1 MGSWTQKYAPRR
13 RSEVVGNDDSVNSII
28 AYLNIFRNKKL
39 RSRLAKKALL
49 LHGPPGIG
57 KTSSVLAIANALNF
71 DVVMVN
77 ASDKRNKKSLRSV
90 RNASLFSS
98 LKEDLIS
105 NVVGQFLLIDEVDGL
120 SGTADRGGIREII
133 SIINS
138 SRVPI
143 ILTANDVSPQKF
155 SSLRKYCE
163 LREFQSPT
171 PNEIL
176 QILRRISDTESLS
189 VSDEVLLTL
198 IEKSQNDI
206 RGSINSLQTLA
217 SGKNLITEEDLSI
230 LTHRDQSVQIREFLH
245 TLFIE
250 ADGEKAYRQTRLLDD
265 VDYSKILLILRDISA
280 RFVSQKDYD
289 QLAQIYELL
298 ANADITLAHAQ
309 RERIWSQLAYFY
321 TYITKELSTV
331 ISPIESFPKFPDWQL
346 QIPSYWITLSR
357 QRKGRKIAKK
367 VGRVCKTS
375 SQDAI
380 NYYFP
385 YLRFIFNHN
394 TDMSAYLALE
404 FQLFDVEPGKR
415 KTRLIW
421 NGEIDYFSKNKQ
433 LNRDIKKKVREI
445 YPKQKR
451 IQEHEID
458 LQSLQKMKEQTKIQ
472 DDLSIQNEQKSKKES
487 LTSSIKR
494 KTVQKSKKSKKK
506 GIKENQREK
515 TKEDKKISSKK
526 TLSDFFNSKK

>member
-1 MGSWTQKYAPRR
+1 MVSWTQKYAPRR

-28 AYLNIFRNKKL
+28 AYLNKFRNTKL
-39 RSRLAKKALL
+39 RSRLVKKALL

-77 ASDKRNKKSLRSV
+77 ASDKRNKESLRIV

-98 LKEDLIS
+98 LKEDLNS

-120 SGTADRGGIREII
+120 SGTADRGGIKEII
-133 SIINS
+133 AIINS

-163 LREFQSPT
+163 LREFLSPS

-176 QILRRISDTESLS
+176 QILRRISETESLT
-189 VSDEVLLTL
+189 VSDEVLLDL

-217 SGKNLITEEDLSI
+217 SGRKLITEEDLSI
-230 LTHRDQSVQIREFLH
+230 LTYRDQNVQIREFLH
-245 TLFIE
+245 TLFVE

-265 VDYSKILLILRDISA
+265 VDYNKILLILRDIGA
-280 RFVSQKDYD
+280 RFVSRKDYS

-298 ANADITLAHAQ
+298 ANADVALAHAQ

-321 TYITKELSTV
+321 SFITKELSSI
-331 ISPIESFPKFPDWQL
+331 ISPIESLPNFPDWQL

-357 QRKGRKIAKK
+357 QRKGRRIAKK
-367 VGRVCKTS
+367 VGRICKTS

-394 TDMSAYLALE
+394 MDVSADLALE

-433 LNRDIKKKVREI
+433 INRDIKNKVRKI
-445 YPKQKR
+445 YPQLKR

-458 LQSLQKMKEQTKIQ
+458 LQTLQKMKGQKK
-472 DDLSIQNEQKSKKES
+472 IQNESSKQKKKETKKKRLPS
-487 LTSSIKR
+487 PIKR
-494 KTVQKSKKSKKK
+494 QTVQKSKKSKKK
-506 GIKENQREK
+506 VENEKQQKTQKEEK
-515 TKEDKKISSKK
+515 KASSEK
-526 TLSDFFNSKK
+526 TLSDFF